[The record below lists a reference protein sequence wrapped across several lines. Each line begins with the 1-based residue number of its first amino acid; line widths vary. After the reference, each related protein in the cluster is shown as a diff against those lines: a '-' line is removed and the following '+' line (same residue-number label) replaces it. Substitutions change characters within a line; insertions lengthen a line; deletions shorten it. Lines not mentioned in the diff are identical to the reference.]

1 MEALETCISYW
12 EDALA
17 AYKSKDG
24 AAPLAVLSPEETGF
38 CRDLQQLLELALE
51 LQENSE
57 MLFLDER
64 SILFKPESAIKEE
77 NGLDTDL
84 SGGESFASAQDQ
96 VRIFDFFIVIFNIND
111 LVEPSIL

>member
-12 EDALA
+12 EDALS

-24 AAPLAVLSPEETGF
+24 TSTGPLTILSPEEAGF

-51 LQENSE
+51 LQDNSE
-57 MLFLDER
+57 ILFLDER
-64 SILFKPESAIKEE
+64 SILFKRESDGRNNE
-77 NGLDTDL
+77 NGLDADL

-96 VRIFDFFIVIFNIND
+96 VKIKLKNSYYKFLI
-111 LVEPSIL
+111 